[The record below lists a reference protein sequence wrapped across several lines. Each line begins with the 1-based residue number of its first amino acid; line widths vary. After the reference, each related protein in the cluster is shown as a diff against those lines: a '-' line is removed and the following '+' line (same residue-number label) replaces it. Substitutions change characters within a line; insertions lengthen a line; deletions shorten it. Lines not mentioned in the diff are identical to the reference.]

1 MSEAAGPAARRPDIV
16 LVLADDMGFS
26 DIGCYGGE
34 IETPNIDRLAREGV
48 RFTQFYNTARCS
60 PSRASLMT
68 GLHPHQ
74 VGVGILNFDDTPDG
88 YPGDLTDGCTT
99 AAEALGAAGYATYLS
114 GKWHLSSDME
124 TPNGSWPTRR
134 GFDRVFGTLE
144 GAGSFYRPRTLMRD
158 ETNVEHEAEQPGWFY
173 TDAISENAATFIEEH
188 DRDRGDDPFFLY
200 LAYTAPHWPLHAH
213 EADVERYAGRFDAGW
228 DVLRE
233 ERLARL
239 VKEGIVTEE
248 HGGAELADRD
258 PRVPA
263 WQDSP
268 DHAWEARRM
277 ATYAAQVDR
286 MDQGIGRV
294 LDTLERLGRLD
305 DTLVVF
311 LSDNGG
317 CAEEL
322 DLDFVTAFVPMQDT
336 TREGEPVVP
345 GNVPGLTPGGE
356 DTYMSYGRAWAHL
369 SNTPFREYKHW
380 VHEGGIATPLVARW
394 PRGVDVEPGGL
405 VRGAFQLVDVL
416 PTLLEAAGASYPAT
430 RDGLP
435 VPPAEGRSMLPALAG
450 EPVEDADLFWEHEG
464 NCAVRS
470 GPWKLVRKHDRPWE
484 LYAIETDRAEAHD
497 LAAANPEVVDDLAA
511 RYDAW
516 AERCGVIA
524 QADGPRPLRPA
535 REGPAARVAG
545 RVRRPRPANAPR
557 GPGRSLQT

>member
-1 MSEAAGPAARRPDIV
+1 MSERPDIV

-34 IETPNIDRLAREGV
+34 IETPNIDRLAAEGV
-48 RFTQFYNTARCS
+48 RLTQFYNTARCS

-88 YPGDLTDGCTT
+88 YPGDLTEECVTVP
-99 AAEALGAAGYATYLS
+99 EALGQAGYATYLS
-114 GKWHLSSDME
+114 GKWHLSADME
-124 TPNGSWPTRR
+124 TPNASWPTRR
-134 GFDRVFGTLE
+134 GFDRFFGTLE

-158 ETNVEHEAEQPGWFY
+158 ETNIEDEAEQPGWFY
-173 TDAISENAATFIEEH
+173 TDAISDHAVSFIEEH
-188 DRDRGDDPFFLY
+188 DRDRGADPFFLY

-213 EADVERYAGRFDAGW
+213 EEDVARYDGRFDAGW
-228 DVLRE
+228 DTLRE

-239 VKEGIVTEE
+239 VKEGIV
-248 HGGAELADRD
+248 GDDQELAARD

-263 WQDSP
+263 WEDNP
-268 DHAWEARRM
+268 AKAWDARRM
-277 ATYAAQVDR
+277 EVYAAQVDR

-305 DTLVVF
+305 NTLVVF

-322 DLDFVTAFVPMQDT
+322 DVDFVTAFVPLQET

-345 GNVPGLTPGGE
+345 GNVPGLVPGSE
-356 DTYMSYGRAWAHL
+356 ATYMSYGRSWAHL

-394 PRGVDVEPGGL
+394 PRGLSAGRGSLHREP
-405 VRGAFQLVDVL
+405 FQLTDVL
-416 PTLLEAAGASYPAT
+416 PTLLDAAGAPYPQ
-430 RDGLP
+430 RRGDVP
-435 VPPAEGRSMLPALAG
+435 VPPAEGRSMLPTWNGAAT
-450 EPVEDADLFWEHEG
+450 EPADLFWEHEG
-464 NCAVRS
+464 NSAVRS
-470 GPWKLVRKHDRPWE
+470 GPWKLVRKHGTPWE
-484 LYAIETDRAEAHD
+484 LYAVESDRAEARD
-497 LAAANPEVVDDLAA
+497 LAAEHPDVVEDLAA

-516 AERCGVIA
+516 AQRCGVI
-524 QADGPRPLRPA
+524 PREVVLDLYA
-535 REGPAARVAG
+535 R
-545 RVRRPRPANAPR
+545 R
-557 GPGRSLQT
+557 GKGLPPE

>member
-1 MSEAAGPAARRPDIV
+1 MSAGRDGRPDIV

-48 RFTQFYNTARCS
+48 RLTQFYNTARCS

-88 YPGDLTDGCTT
+88 YPGDLTEECVTVP
-99 AAEALGAAGYATYLS
+99 EALGAAGYATYLS

-124 TPNGSWPTRR
+124 NPNPSWPTRR
-134 GFDRVFGTLE
+134 GFDRFFGTLE

-158 ETNVEHEAEQPGWFY
+158 ETNIEEEAERPGWFY
-173 TDAISENAATFIEEH
+173 TDAISDNAVSFIEEH
-188 DRDRGDDPFFLY
+188 DAEKADDPFFLY

-213 EADVERYAGRFDAGW
+213 ESDIARYAGRFDAGW
-228 DVLRE
+228 DALRE
-233 ERLARL
+233 QRLARL
-239 VKEGIVTEE
+239 VKEGIVEDGT
-248 HGGAELADRD
+248 ELAERD

-263 WQDSP
+263 WADAP
-268 DHAWEARRM
+268 DPDWDARRM
-277 ATYAAQVDR
+277 EVYAAQVDR

-305 DTLVVF
+305 NTLVVF

-317 CAEEL
+317 CAEEMPP
-322 DLDFVTAFVPMQDT
+322 DSVKEFVTAFVPMKET

-345 GNVPGLTPGGE
+345 GNVPGLMPGSE
-356 DTYMSYGRAWAHL
+356 ATYQSYGRSWAHL

-394 PRGVDVEPGGL
+394 PRGLDAEGGTLHREP
-405 VRGAFQLVDVL
+405 FQLVDVL
-416 PTLLEAAGASYPAT
+416 PTLLDAAGASYPST
-430 RDGLP
+430 RGDVA
-435 VPPAEGRSMLPALAG
+435 VPPAEGRSMLAALNGAGVPAT
-450 EPVEDADLFWEHEG
+450 DLFWEHEG
-464 NCAVRS
+464 NSAVRS
-470 GPWKLVRKHDRPWE
+470 GPWKLVRKHDGGWE
-484 LYAIETDRAEAHD
+484 LYAIESDRAEAHD
-497 LAAANPEVVDDLAA
+497 LASANPDVVADLAR

-516 AERCGVIA
+516 AERCGVI
-524 QADGPRPLRPA
+524 PRETVLA
-535 REGPAARVAG
+535 LYE
-545 RVRRPRPANAPR
+545 RRGKGLPPE
-557 GPGRSLQT
+557 